1 MGLLLASPWAVGA
14 GDAEESMLTGEE
26 LLVNCEVEPYADSP
40 SAYCLQ
46 FVGGL
51 VQTLSSLQAMSSE
64 NERIFCL
71 EPEQTP
77 LASVIRRVTRAVTGW
92 LENHPQRLEE
102 PAFLLVSEALGDN
115 YPCNANHADH
125 TR

>member
-1 MGLLLASPWAVGA
+1 MGLLLASPWTVGA

-71 EPEQTP
+71 DPEQTP
-77 LASVIRRVTRAVTGW
+77 LEAVTRTVTVW
-92 LENHPQRLEE
+92 LEDHSQRLEE